1 MFIEFIFSSKF
12 YETAHFSFNFSNI
25 LLYFY
30 KFSSC
35 CKIMNSESP
44 VLLSFWNKLIKLN
57 MNWAGNWRQPYT
69 IYFKTRY
76 HIHVYRILHPY
87 FILTCMSVRDQR
99 LELLN
104 IVGKER
110 KPLLVI
116 FTLTIWQTVVF
127 SNDVPHIANAQIYKW
142 TVPFIL
148 NSNID
153 IKTFH
158 KNEIKTNV

>member
-1 MFIEFIFSSKF
+1 
-12 YETAHFSFNFSNI
+12 
-25 LLYFY
+25 
-30 KFSSC
+30 
-35 CKIMNSESP
+35 
-44 VLLSFWNKLIKLN
+44 
-57 MNWAGNWRQPYT
+57 
-69 IYFKTRY
+69 
-76 HIHVYRILHPY
+76 
-87 FILTCMSVRDQR
+87 MSVRDQR

-104 IVGKER
+104 LVGKER
-110 KPLLVI
+110 KPVLVI